1 MLYIILKRWL
11 YQYYWY
17 FTYLSGKI
25 IRNIEK
31 SEYDVTVTSSL
42 GVASQNW
49 VWGFFVRRWSLCV
62 NFMTLALLVPEIQRG
77 VRGAPAPVTDWPKK
91 LSLNRVNWLT
101 ALRLN
106 IGIVGESHRNKRNI
120 QPLMNLLVRF
130 FSSKINLR
138 KGLMKSG
145 GLLYSKDNGL
155 TKLSNGPHGV
165 VTSLLVLAW
174 T

>member
-1 MLYIILKRWL
+1 MWISYILILFSYKTYFFPIQENKRKSKMADYDVISTFKISKHAKVCILYAYMLYIILKRWL

-62 NFMTLALLVPEIQRG
+62 NFMNLALLVPEIQIDQKS
-77 VRGAPAPVTDWPKK
+77 PVWI
-91 LSLNRVNWLT
+91 
-101 ALRLN
+101 RL
-106 IGIVGESHRNKRNI
+106 I
-120 QPLMNLLVRF
+120 
-130 FSSKINLR
+130 
-138 KGLMKSG
+138 
-145 GLLYSKDNGL
+145 LLY
-155 TKLSNGPHGV
+155 
-165 VTSLLVLAW
+165 
-174 T
+174 

>member
-77 VRGAPAPVTDWPKK
+77 SRACIKHFSFLWISEDLWTTNACSNNHFLPLPFTTKAFKTPVSRHFLRLVRHADVAWIIP
-91 LSLNRVNWLT
+91 
-101 ALRLN
+101 ALRS
-106 IGIVGESHRNKRNI
+106 ERSW
-120 QPLMNLLVRF
+120 
-130 FSSKINLR
+130 SW
-138 KGLMKSG
+138 GLQ
-145 GLLYSKDNGL
+145 L
-155 TKLSNGPHGV
+155 
-165 VTSLLVLAW
+165 W
-174 T
+174 TDS

>member
-1 MLYIILKRWL
+1 MWISYILTHFSYKTYFFLYKKNKKNPRWRIQDGNLFQNNKIYNLLSYLCILYAYRLYIILKRWL

-77 VRGAPAPVTDWPKK
+77 GEVRGAPPVTDWPKK
-91 LSLNRVNWLT
+91 PVW
-101 ALRLN
+101 
-106 IGIVGESHRNKRNI
+106 I
-120 QPLMNLLVRF
+120 
-130 FSSKINLR
+130 
-138 KGLMKSG
+138 
-145 GLLYSKDNGL
+145 GL
-155 TKLSNGPHGV
+155 TDMSYRFRRV
-165 VTSLLVLAW
+165 
-174 T
+174 